1 MPAVVRARQAKR
13 KPRPSSRI
21 AGPVLR
27 ECHDC
32 GLFQTLQPLADGD
45 AADCRRCHATLR
57 HGRVNSL
64 NRTLACVIA
73 ALVLYVMAIQLPFFY
88 LRTVGRVYE
97 SSLFTGPRD
106 MGHDGDW
113 EVSAVVLVTLILM
126 PLVQILLRL
135 IVLLGLRLERPPKFL
150 PLLFG
155 WVTATRPWS
164 MVEVFLLGS
173 FVAYTRLK
181 AIAEVEVGGA
191 LIALGG
197 VMLCMIAADAELDEE
212 QVWDAMERSGLDPA
226 PDPPSSEETGGHALI
241 GCDTCHLVLR
251 APPGYPCPRCGRRL
265 RFRKPQ
271 SLLRCTA
278 LLTAAAA
285 LYLPANIYPVMT
297 VTRFGHGEP
306 NTILSGVIELID
318 DQMWP
323 LAILVFSASLMVPIL
338 KLVSLALMV
347 VTAQRGS
354 VTRLRD
360 RTRLYRLVDSIG
372 RWSMIDVFMITIL
385 VGLVHMGFIA
395 NILPGTGAIAFAAV
409 VILTMFAAACFDPR
423 IMWDRAAAAGHD
435 LDAEDL
441 ESAGPGR
448 LRERRRLLMKKL
460 SLKRTGLGRSA

>member
-1 MPAVVRARQAKR
+1 MPAVLRIRQAKPR
-13 KPRPSSRI
+13 TKPESRPRFTSRI
-21 AGPVLR
+21 SGPVLR

-45 AADCRRCHATLR
+45 AAHCRRCHSTLR
-57 HGRVNSL
+57 HGRENSL

-73 ALVLYVMAIQLPFFY
+73 AFLLYVLALQLPFFDV
-88 LRTVGRVYE
+88 RAVGRVYE
-97 SSLFTGPRD
+97 SSLFTGPQD
-106 MGHDGDW
+106 MQQDGEW
-113 EVSAVVLVTLILM
+113 EISAVVLVTLIAM

-135 IVLLGLRLERPPKFL
+135 AVLLGLRLEHPPRFL

-155 WVTATRPWS
+155 WVTKTRPWS

-173 FVAYTRLK
+173 FVAYTRLQ
-181 AIAEVEVGGA
+181 AIAEVDVEGA
-191 LIALGG
+191 FVALVG
-197 VMLCMIAADAELDEE
+197 VMLCMIAADIALDEE
-212 QVWDAMERSGLDPA
+212 QVWDAMEMRGLRQA

-251 APPGYPCPRCGRRL
+251 APPRYPCPRCGRL
-265 RFRKPQ
+265 LHFRKPQ
-271 SLLRCTA
+271 SLVRCAA

-306 NTILSGVIELID
+306 NTIISGVQELIEAE
-318 DQMWP
+318 MWP
-323 LAILVFSASLMVPIL
+323 LAILVFCASLVVPLL
-338 KLVSLALMV
+338 KLVSLAVMV
-347 VTAQRGS
+347 FTAERGS

-360 RTRLYRLVDSIG
+360 RTRLYRLVDVIG

-395 NILPGTGAIAFAAV
+395 NILPGPGAIAFASV
-409 VILTMFAAACFDPR
+409 VVLTMFAAACFDPR

-441 ESAGPGR
+441 EAGRQRGVG
-448 LRERRRLLMKKL
+448 L
-460 SLKRTGLGRSA
+460 SVTEMSQ